1 MVAKDRKEYLKEYF
15 EERKDMR
22 VYYDDWRKLD
32 DLKKDFKMSSMAD
45 IIKHILDNIEVKNE

>member
-1 MVAKDRKEYLKEYF
+1 MVAKDRKEYLKDYF
-15 EERKDMR
+15 EKRKDMR
-22 VYYDDWRKLD
+22 IYYEDWRRLD